1 MVVEMSD
8 KTVGRIKMPGKAIKM
23 SDVSDIP
30 VVSAP
35 LLGEHTKEL
44 LQAEGYNEE
53 QLQDM
58 ADAGIIFMG
67 RTEI

>member
-1 MVVEMSD
+1 
-8 KTVGRIKMPGKAIKM
+8 M

-67 RTEI
+67 RAEI